1 MKTMFS
7 SLRNPR
13 GLAGFLAMTLGL
25 GIVLQV
31 SAPPSGAGFLGPS
44 TGAFAVTYG
53 RTAPTDVEA
62 SWASRGSITITRT
75 SRGNYTIV
83 APEVTGQGNPQLT
96 VLGPGAPLPLCSV
109 IGTSNANPGTKLK
122 VRCWSATTGKTSDA
136 GFTLLYT
143 SIRNPLAETHYS
155 VLTTNKSNRS
165 HTPTNQFRA
174 EPGAAPLRVT
184 RLARGAYTVIFPN
197 ESFPN
202 NKGILFVSATRS
214 SQRYCNL
221 AGWFPSGSDV
231 NARVDC
237 YSRTGARADSLFTLT
252 ATETDIF
259 GEASPNA
266 LSLLRNAGTYDT
278 LTDISGN
285 YHWSGASGTDVTR
298 DEFQPGRS
306 TIVGDNLLSGSGAA
320 VFTMVSG
327 FGFNDSWPEPP
338 GHDATNLRCSPG
350 RTQTDLV
357 SGDAT
362 FEVQCFT
369 PAGYPVNAS
378 YTLGAVLISLV
389 I

>member
-1 MKTMFS
+1 MVAVLT
-7 SLRNPR
+7 
-13 GLAGFLAMTLGL
+13 MTLGL

-31 SAPPSGAGFLGPS
+31 SAPPSGAGFAGPG

-83 APEVTGQGNPQLT
+83 APEITGQGNPQLT

-109 IGTSNANPGTKLK
+109 VGTSNANPGTKLK

-143 SIRNPLAETHYS
+143 SMRNPLAGTHYS

-184 RLARGAYTVIFPN
+184 RLARGAYTVILPN
-197 ESFPN
+197 ESFPS
-202 NKGILFVSATRS
+202 NKGIMFVSATRS
-214 SQRYCNL
+214 SQRYCNI
-221 AGWFPSGSDV
+221 AGWFISGADV

-237 YSRTGARADSLFTLT
+237 YSRTGSKADSLFTLT

-259 GEASPNA
+259 GETSPSA
-266 LSLLRNAGTYDT
+266 LSLLRNAGAYGST

-285 YHWSGASGTDVTR
+285 YHWSGASGTDTTR

-320 VFTMVSG
+320 VFTMVS
-327 FGFNDSWPEPP
+327 

>member
-1 MKTMFS
+1 MKTKFRS
-7 SLRNPR
+7 RRNPR
-13 GLAGFLAMTLGL
+13 GMVALLTMTLGL

-31 SAPPSGAGFLGPS
+31 SAPPSGAGFAGPG

-62 SWASRGSITITRT
+62 LWASRGSITIART

-83 APEVTGQGNPQLT
+83 APEITGQGNPQLT

-109 IGTSNANPGTKLK
+109 VGTSNANPGTKLK

-143 SIRNPLAETHYS
+143 SMRNPLAGTHYS

-184 RLARGAYTVIFPN
+184 RLARGAYTVILPN
-197 ESFPN
+197 ESFPS
-202 NKGILFVSATRS
+202 NKGIMFVSATKS
-214 SQRYCNL
+214 SQRYCNI
-221 AGWFPSGSDV
+221 AGWFISGADV

-237 YSRTGARADSLFTLT
+237 YSRTGSKADSLFTLT

-259 GEASPNA
+259 GETSPSA
-266 LSLLRNAGTYDT
+266 LSLLRNAGAYGST

-285 YHWSGASGTDVTR
+285 YHWSGASGTDTTR

-327 FGFNDSWPEPP
+327 
-338 GHDATNLRCSPG
+338 HDATNLRCSPG
-350 RTQTDLV
+350 LTQTDSV

-378 YTLGAVLISLV
+378 YTLGALLISLV

>member
-31 SAPPSGAGFLGPS
+31 SAPPSGAGFLGPGP
-44 TGAFAVTYG
+44 GAFAVTYG

-62 SWASRGSITITRT
+62 SWASRGIITVTRT

-83 APEVTGQGNPQLT
+83 APAVTGQGNPQLT

-109 IGTSNANPGTKLK
+109 VSTSNANPGTKVK
-122 VRCWSATTGKTSDA
+122 VRCWSAATGKTRDA

-143 SIRNPLAETHYS
+143 SIRNPLAGNHYS

-184 RLARGAYTVIFPN
+184 RLARGAYTVIIPN
-197 ESFPN
+197 ESFP
-202 NKGILFVSATRS
+202 NKGILFVSATGS

-221 AGWFPSGSDV
+221 ADWFLSGSDI

-237 YSRTGARADSLFTLT
+237 YSRTGARADSRFTLT
-252 ATETDIF
+252 ATVADIF
-259 GEASPNA
+259 GDTSPNA
-266 LSLLRNAGTYDT
+266 LSLLRNAGASYDST
-278 LTDISGN
+278 WTEISGN
-285 YHWSGASGTDVTR
+285 YHWSGASGTDATR
-298 DEFQPGRS
+298 NEFQPGRS
-306 TIVGDNLLSGSGAA
+306 TIVGDNLWSDPSPA

-327 FGFNDSWPEPP
+327 FGSNF
-338 GHDATNLRCSPG
+338 RCSPG
-350 RTQTDLV
+350 VTQTDSV

-378 YTLGAVLISLV
+378 YTLGAVVKSFAF
-389 I
+389 